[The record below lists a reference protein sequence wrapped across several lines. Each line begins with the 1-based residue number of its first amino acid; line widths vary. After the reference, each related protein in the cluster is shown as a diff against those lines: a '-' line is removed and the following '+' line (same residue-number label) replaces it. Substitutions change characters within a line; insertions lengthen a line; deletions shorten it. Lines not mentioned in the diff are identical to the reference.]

1 MVKKVQEIL
10 EFLVEEED
18 RLDRFLAKLGR
29 QLFSSMM
36 IWMTVKEASY
46 LKTTS
51 FSIPKKHL
59 ANH

>member
-1 MVKKVQEIL
+1 MVREVQEIL
-10 EFLVEEED
+10 EFLVEED

>member
-1 MVKKVQEIL
+1 MRNSVQEIL

-36 IWMTVKEASY
+36 A
-46 LKTTS
+46 
-51 FSIPKKHL
+51 
-59 ANH
+59 